1 MTEREHRR
9 AKKHWRKTK
18 RDAKG
23 KNKTKDNDPN
33 NISRQK
39 LQAMVKAAEE
49 TKLLRQ
55 ENECLKAQLK
65 DEIRLKEKYKKRSQ
79 RLTPT
84 SINADNDLT
93 ENNDTPRSI
102 TKKLLRCFQLRNSS
116 KCSVRKTLTYHFALT
131 AQLNSSKK
139 YTKKFLQGIKHG
151 NSILKKYKC
160 LSRARQEL
168 SLHKYNQKPYLKKG
182 TITSRSKKVVEHFFL
197 RNDVS
202 TMLAG
207 KKNTVTRKGIKKQGH
222 TLNDTLHN
230 LFLKFSSE

>member
-1 MTEREHRR
+1 MYLFSCQMPRLTPAEKQKRYREKLKQDKEKYAAHLEKDRQRKVGAYKTVAEMTEREHRR

-84 SINADNDLT
+84 SKNTDNELT
-93 ENNDTPRSI
+93 ENNDTPRSK

-168 SLHKYNQKPYLKKG
+168 SLHK
-182 TITSRSKKVVEHFFL
+182 
-197 RNDVS
+197 
-202 TMLAG
+202 
-207 KKNTVTRKGIKKQGH
+207 
-222 TLNDTLHN
+222 
-230 LFLKFSSE
+230 